1 LALVDEAAAEFGVV
15 HVLHPHWRT
24 AIEQDGDVKRVLD
37 GSDVRICLDT
47 GHLALGASDPL
58 EIARGFGARVAHV
71 HLKDVSAPVAD
82 RLRAGGL
89 DLVGAVQRG
98 LFRPLGAGDVAVDE
112 VVVELERSGY
122 AGWYVLEQDAAIL
135 EAAPPVG
142 EGPIA
147 DVRASIAYL
156 ERVEQ
161 RVPTTAVAGE
171 GR

>member
-1 LALVDEAAAEFGVV
+1 
-15 HVLHPHWRT
+15 
-24 AIEQDGDVKRVLD
+24 
-37 GSDVRICLDT
+37 
-47 GHLALGASDPL
+47 
-58 EIARGFGARVAHV
+58 V

-82 RLRAGGL
+82 RLRAGQL